1 MYSHQPDTYIIADDA
16 TDNPGIQENSQ
27 PNSPSWV
34 DPDLGISIKSHF
46 KTEEDS
52 DGTIKET
59 LVVRPVKEYSHLTPE
74 NAYNASASRSSQ
86 IGPALSTRKNNA
98 KKAKE
103 YIWGG
108 SGRQVIRLTL
118 TLPSLETYEKY
129 HPQGT
134 AGVENDRACRAS
146 SMRAI
151 KSLRKNLEQI
161 GGQINGIFGGVEYTK
176 ESKAHVNLVMDVH
189 HPELSDFPPMKDFL
203 ASHFRNALVSKSFI
217 KTIEKNHPMPA
228 SIFSST
234 VEVQKVERQGHSFS
248 DALNGAIEYVTKTDR
263 HFSKGYQQN
272 PNEDIPHNH
281 KGCKFITDFS
291 GLRHGVTREDLPD
304 GVNPYDLV
312 DQLAAVSEEEGWVG
326 YENAPGAWVVQRT
339 IPAETEPAETI
350 HAQTEPAEPPAPESQ
365 TPEPET
371 HQSCPWLYTKKVDL
385 TKARIVHPY
394 KKERPTTLINVKRV
408 ALQYLITGEPG
419 CLSEPPISLT
429 HPFTPATSVR
439 LPQAHT
445 EPPMAM
451 PEGQAVLPATYS
463 PPLLYGPGRDHMR
476 HMRWRPPRDDT
487 HADDD
492 PPPPDLFPCLS
503 TQGVMQPPSY
513 QPLGMYPP
521 PLCSPWSMPAPYP
534 KGYPLCH
541 ATVR

>member
-234 VEVQKVERQGHSFS
+234 VEVQKVEREGHSFS

-272 PNEDIPHNH
+272 PNENLPHNH
-281 KGCKFITDFS
+281 KGCKFISDFS
-291 GLRHGVTREDLPD
+291 GLRHGVTRDDLPAD
-304 GVNPYDLV
+304 VNPYEVV
-312 DQLAAVSEEEGWVG
+312 DQLAAVADEEGWVG

-339 IPAETEPAETI
+339 IPAEKP
-350 HAQTEPAEPPAPESQ
+350 HEPPAPESE
-365 TPEPET
+365 TSEPET
-371 HQSCPWLYTKKVDL
+371 HQSCPWLYTKTVDL
-385 TKARIVHPY
+385 TKAKIVHPY
-394 KKERPTTLINVKRV
+394 KKERNTTLITVKRV
-408 ALQYLITGEPG
+408 AFQYLLTGDTGSPSKP
-419 CLSEPPISLT
+419 LMVPI
-429 HPFTPATSVR
+429 HPFTLPMPTR
-439 LPQAHT
+439 LPQTHS
-445 EPPMAM
+445 EPPMAL
-451 PEGQAVLPATYS
+451 PEGHAVLPATYS
-463 PPLLYGPGRDHMR
+463 PPLLYGPSRDHR
-476 HMRWRPPRDDT
+476 RWRPPRDDA

-492 PPPPDLFPCLS
+492 PPPPDLFPCL
-503 TQGVMQPPSY
+503 
-513 QPLGMYPP
+513 
-521 PLCSPWSMPAPYP
+521 
-534 KGYPLCH
+534 
-541 ATVR
+541 